1 MNRNVQQRQ
10 ALTLSDLASIYG
22 CCGLFDMC
30 ADEDLV
36 SLSMQGADPFLDW
49 IGWESTDVCVVRKEF
64 ISWMRPEQYGGDCTD
79 GYLADPC
86 ADPNGV
92 EFGTCD
98 FILED
103 FARLRREGPVRDV
116 TMNDV
121 RYCDRQP
128 RYRLDGTRI
137 TDDREFDARVIAEV
151 QLQDLRR
158 MIITGNAVTAGQFDG
173 LENLVV
179 NNYTNSNGRR
189 CAIMDSIVVDWNSNG
204 MAGGAG
210 ITWNGN
216 AIAATWNFVDVLLDV
231 WRRIRQRITYSPTL
245 ASQLGGGVDAILLMP
260 TFMTRCLLDHYTCWS
275 VCDGS
280 QYNEVALQSFEA
292 RTFRNNL
299 LGGRFG
305 HGRIFLDG
313 FEVPLLGYDWE
324 LIQGPHCGDIY
335 LLTGA
340 VGAVKTLNGQ
350 YLNMNTVPSA
360 YPEATYSVSDGGRFL
375 RWVQRDHTCVQ
386 QVAEIRPRVLS
397 WAPWTN
403 ARFQDVC
410 CDSPTGPLSPD
421 PCETS
426 FFPETSFSVAE
437 CAS

>member
-1 MNRNVQQRQ
+1 MNGNLQSRQ
-10 ALTLSDLASIYG
+10 TLSLSELATIYG

-36 SLSMQGADPFLDW
+36 SLSMQGADKFLDW
-49 IGWESTDVCVVRKEF
+49 LGWQSTDICVVRKEF
-64 ISWMRPEQYGGDCTD
+64 ISWMRPEQTGAACTA

-86 ADPNGV
+86 EDPNGV

-98 FILED
+98 FVLED

-137 TDDREFDARVIAEV
+137 MDDREFDARLIAEV

-158 MIITGNAVTAGQFDG
+158 MVVTGNAATAGQFSG

-179 NNYTNSNGRR
+179 NNYTNSAGRR
-189 CAIMDSIVVDWNSNG
+189 CALMDSIVVDWNHNG

-216 AIAATWNFVDVLLDV
+216 AIAATFNFVDVLLDI
-231 WRRIRQRITYSPTL
+231 WRRIRQRIGYSPTL
-245 ASQLGGGVDAILLMP
+245 ASQLGAGLDAVLLMP
-260 TFMTRCLLDHYTCWS
+260 SFLTRCLLDHYTCWS
-275 VCDGS
+275 VCTGS
-280 QYNEVALQSFEA
+280 QYNEVAIQSYEA
-292 RTFRNNL
+292 RTFRNSL

-305 HGRIFLDG
+305 DGQITLDG
-313 FEVPLLGYDWE
+313 FTIPLLGYDWE

-335 LLTGA
+335 LLVGA
-340 VGAVKTLNGQ
+340 VGNVKTLHGE
-350 YLNMNTVPSA
+350 YLNMNSVPAA
-360 YPEATYSVSDGGRFL
+360 YPEADYSVSDGGRFL

-386 QVAEIRPRVLS
+386 QIAEIRPRILS

-403 ARFQDVC
+403 VRFQDVC
-410 CDSPTGPLSPD
+410 CDTPTGPLSPD
-421 PCETS
+421 PCDTS

-437 CAS
+437 CP

>member
-1 MNRNVQQRQ
+1 
-10 ALTLSDLASIYG
+10 
-22 CCGLFDMC
+22 
-30 ADEDLV
+30 
-36 SLSMQGADPFLDW
+36 
-49 IGWESTDVCVVRKEF
+49 
-64 ISWMRPEQYGGDCTD
+64 
-79 GYLADPC
+79 
-86 ADPNGV
+86 
-92 EFGTCD
+92 
-98 FILED
+98 
-103 FARLRREGPVRDV
+103 
-116 TMNDV
+116 
-121 RYCDRQP
+121 
-128 RYRLDGTRI
+128 LDGTQI
-137 TDDREFDARVIAEV
+137 NDDREYDARVIAEV

-158 MIITGNAVTAGQFDG
+158 MVITGNAVTAGQFSG

-179 NNYTNSNGRR
+179 NNYTDSGGRR
-189 CAIMDSIVVDWNSNG
+189 CAIMDSIVVDWGHNG
-204 MAGGAG
+204 LAGGAG

-245 ASQLGGGVDAILLMP
+245 ASQLGAGLDVILLMP
-260 TFMTRCLLDHYTCWS
+260 SFLTRCVLDHYTCWS

-313 FEVPLLGYDWE
+313 FEIPLLGYDWE

-335 LLTGA
+335 LLTGS
-340 VGAVKTLNGQ
+340 VGNVKTLNGE
-350 YLNMNTVPSA
+350 YLNMNTVPGA
-360 YPEATYSVSDGGRFL
+360 YPEADYSVSDGGRFL

-386 QVAEIRPRVLS
+386 QIAELRPRMLS

-410 CDSPTGPLSPD
+410 CDTPTGPLSPD

-437 CAS
+437 CP

>member
-1 MNRNVQQRQ
+1 MNGNLRQRQ
-10 ALTLSDLASIYG
+10 DLSLSSLATIYG

-30 ADEDLV
+30 SDEDLV
-36 SLSMQGADPFLDW
+36 SLSMQGADKFLDW
-49 IGWESTDVCVVRKEF
+49 LGWMATDVCVVRKEF
-64 ISWMRPEQYGGDCTD
+64 ISWMRPEQYDGDCTV

-92 EFGTCD
+92 EYGTCD
-98 FILED
+98 FVLED

-137 TDDREFDARVIAEV
+137 TDDREFDARLIAEV

-158 MIITGNAVTAGQFDG
+158 MVVTGNAVTAGQFDG

-179 NNYTNSNGRR
+179 NNYTNSAGRR
-189 CAIMDSIVVDWNSNG
+189 CALMDSIVVDWNHNG

-216 AIAATWNFVDVLLDV
+216 AIAATFNFVDVLLDI
-231 WRRIRQRITYSPTL
+231 WRRIRQRIGYSPTL
-245 ASQLGGGVDAILLMP
+245 ASQLGAGLDVILLMP
-260 TFMTRCLLDHYTCWS
+260 SFLTRCLLDHYTCWS
-275 VCDGS
+275 VCTGS
-280 QYNEVALQSFEA
+280 QYNEVAIQSYEA
-292 RTFRNNL
+292 RTFRNQL

-305 HGRIFLDG
+305 DGQITLDG
-313 FEVPLLGYDWE
+313 FTIPLLGYDWE

-335 LLTGA
+335 LLIGA
-340 VGAVKTLNGQ
+340 VGNVKTMHGE
-350 YLNMNTVPSA
+350 YLNMNTVPAA
-360 YPEATYSVSDGGRFL
+360 YPEADYSVSDGGRFL

-386 QVAEIRPRVLS
+386 QIAELRPRILS

-403 ARFQDVC
+403 VRFQDVC
-410 CDSPTGPLSPD
+410 CDTPTGPLSPD
-421 PCETS
+421 PCDTS

-437 CAS
+437 CP